1 VTGTGKTGAGG
12 LAGGCHDPEAG
23 GDGPDG
29 IGQLAGRGGPAHAGV
44 VGRGGVGAGVLGQ
57 QQDPGRRLFLSDQ
70 ADQLGDG
77 RAGQLGVDHQHVG
90 AVGPDRLEG
99 GGAVAGEGDDL
110 EVVLGRQDHAQ
121 ALDKGVLVVG

>member
-1 VTGTGKTGAGG
+1 VTISEQTLTGPRGG
-12 LAGGCHDPEAG
+12 LPHG
-23 GDGPDG
+23 
-29 IGQLAGRGGPAHAGV
+29 GQLAGRGGPAHADV
-44 VGRGGVGAGVLGQ
+44 AARVGPAGRAGAGVLGQ
-57 QQDPGRRLFLSDQ
+57 QQHPGRRLFLADQ

-77 RAGQLGVDHQHVG
+77 RAGHLGVDHQHVG

-99 GGAVAGEGDDL
+99 RCAVAGQGDDL